1 MTLCVVFFTTFFATY
16 AAVRSVIRNSH
27 ADDNRTLTVIKIWQ
41 DNDNIA
47 TIRPNTITVHLVAQP
62 VAELLKVGTITITD
76 ESTKELAFTPDQ
88 TIFSAKQT
96 SLTNPIGNFYHYTY
110 DSTNQQQSIYH
121 SNFQITY
128 QDIEYSTYIL
138 LDSINSTNHSTPTY
152 PFTANIYVL
161 NQAPFTNINGEYQYA
176 YQAEK
181 FISSTTE
188 GWVSKDT
195 NTWEYQFT
203 NLDPSTTYQI
213 YEDSVPSYTS
223 EYMGES
229 NKTTVNGNQLTITNT
244 FAPAIVKSAPRLLG
258 ESSPST
264 TSTVQ
269 KVKIIKQWNDQDNA
283 SGNRPNDITL
293 HIQRQAPTYN
303 TTATFMTGRELN
315 AKLKQLVNNSAT
327 NSTADTTITAIK
339 RASELP
345 AGFTPTT
352 SNTVS
357 APTSAN
363 PIYIWLDGTTAYYYT
378 VADGIYLN
386 QDATNS
392 FANFRALTDI
402 SGLADIDVSR
412 TTTFHSMF
420 QNSTALTNVDA
431 LAGWDVSNANSM
443 WGMFQNAVS
452 LTDITGLTTWD
463 MSNAT
468 NVKFFFGAQNS
479 FIDTSSNPKQGMQL
493 TDLTPLRYWNLASA
507 TDFDQVFKGNVN
519 LVSLEGLEN
528 WDTSNVTNFSY
539 MFQSCVSLTAE
550 GTNHIVNWT
559 VPSSQTS
566 LMFYGLSSSIIPNFT
581 GNNAGSSSGA
591 SGGSGGSSS
600 SGTAGGETTSYTE
613 NGWTKNGNTWEK
625 EIIINPN
632 YTYTV
637 YEDSVPLYATDASA
651 LNPKTI
657 TGDTVTINNALQTRD
672 ITVTKVWDD
681 SNNAYNARPENITVH
696 LDSVSKIPPAYQQVE
711 YIESNGTQYID
722 TGLTGNS
729 AYTFY
734 TDGFVRRGA
743 NGVLINNYVDNNNR
757 MGGIVFNTSTAR
769 TTCYWIT
776 GGTGQGNLDPCIS
789 GSGSID
795 LGSRF
800 QLTQNKSRATIVQGS
815 NTLSN
820 NYNVNPT
827 GTNSGPIY
835 LFHSD
840 QPNASTYTRGVLYG
854 AKIYDGDNNLLR
866 DFYPVYRKADNT
878 IGMYDAVTNTFF
890 INAGSGTFL
899 KGANVDGGSSYSFV
913 TSNSSWDKS
922 GNNTWTY
929 TFKVPDDGST
939 YQAYENNVPNYSSDA
954 YQSTVKDVTN
964 DAVTI
969 TNTVNTRT
977 INLTKIWDDTGH
989 VDARPNTINAR
1000 LFTIDTDTGQFK
1012 TIANVNN
1019 WSKSGSTWTAS
1030 ITLANSDDIYVY
1042 EDSVYGY
1049 LSSVTPSNPILID
1062 PNTNTASFT
1071 NKFIESPRE
1080 ITVFKQWQGD
1090 TGYTNLRTP
1099 PTVHL
1104 DAVSNR
1110 TPTGATLRTIDRYFS
1125 DELNSITNNT
1135 AINALY
1141 IYSNGHLPTGYT
1153 LTQLQALPH
1162 VDVSEANNNSVVA
1175 YYNSTDNA
1183 VYVYSEDQ
1191 VAAPQYASGL
1201 FYGGGKDDYSYACI
1215 QSSASSQSSSDTNAL
1230 GLLQILDISELDT
1243 SQTTYMY
1250 GMLSGLS
1257 HITTLNISN
1266 FDTSNVTSVDS
1277 MFECDTS
1284 LTTIYASNNFIATN
1298 VASSNNMF
1306 RGDSALIGGSG
1317 TVYNSSYTDGTYA
1330 RTDATGTP
1338 GYFTAVPD
1346 TTNYHF
1352 VSGDNWRIMGNVW
1365 SYTFTVPDD
1374 GTTYE
1379 VYEEAMT
1386 NYNGDTLIDSKK
1398 TVGNDNQVYI
1408 TNTLKDQEITV
1419 TKVWNDTT
1427 STNRPA
1433 TITAHLIKAVDPL
1446 HPNLD
1451 PLGNNG
1457 IVDTE
1462 VDTSSTWTDN
1472 DDNTW
1477 TTTFTIS
1484 IGETLTNYYVYENAV
1499 SGYSGNATSNN
1510 PQYIA
1515 TDGTATITNTE
1526 VSGNDITIKK
1536 LITGNM
1542 ASASQDFSFTVTLY
1556 DDNGSPVTGTIDLD
1570 YNGTSSQT
1578 VTLTNGQFT
1587 KTLKADQYF
1596 TVMAL
1601 PNGYSYQVTE
1611 ANSDYATSYRIEKT
1625 NETDPNQKTIIA
1637 ETTSTTTTVQ
1647 TPAEP
1652 HTVTFTNN
1660 KDDPVPSGAFI
1671 DLWPWF
1677 ILALTIIAIGGGH
1690 RARLAY
1696 LEAKRRDSQTFIS
1709 FN

>member
-1 MTLCVVFFTTFFATY
+1 MNKFKLKSRIIPFVTLCVVFFTTFFATY

-27 ADDNRTLTVIKIWQ
+27 ADNNRTLTVTKIWQ

-47 TIRPNTITVHLVAQP
+47 AIRPNTITVHLVAQP
-62 VAELLKVGTITITD
+62 VAELLKVGTVTITD

-88 TIFSAKQT
+88 TIFSTKQT
-96 SLTNPIGNFYHYTY
+96 SLTNPIGDFYHYVY

-138 LDSINSTNHSTPTY
+138 LDSTNSANHSTPTY

-161 NQAPFTNINGEYQYA
+161 NQAPFTNIDGEYQYA
-176 YQAEK
+176 YHAEK
-181 FISSTTE
+181 FISSTAE

-213 YEDSVPSYTS
+213 YEESVPSYTS

-229 NKTTVNGNQLTITNT
+229 NKIAVTDSQLTITNT
-244 FAPAIVKSAPRLLG
+244 FTSAVVKSAPRLLG
-258 ESSPST
+258 GGNPNST
-264 TSTVQ
+264 NAQV
-269 KVKIIKQWNDQDNA
+269 VKIIKQWNDQDNA
-283 SGNRPNDITL
+283 SGNRPSDITL

-315 AKLKQLVNNSAT
+315 AKLKQLVNSSAT
-327 NSTADTTITAIK
+327 NSTIDTTITAIK
-339 RASELP
+339 KATALP

-352 SNTVS
+352 SNTIS

-386 QDATNS
+386 QDATGS

-402 SGLADIDVSR
+402 SGLTDIDVSR
-412 TTTFHSMF
+412 TTTFHTMF
-420 QNSTALTNVDA
+420 QSSTALTNVDA

-443 WGMFQNAVS
+443 WGMFENAVS
-452 LTDITGLTTWD
+452 LTDISGLTAWD

-479 FIDTSSNPKQGMQL
+479 FTNTSSTPMQGMQL
-493 TDLTPLRYWNLASA
+493 TDLTPLKYWNLASA
-507 TDFDQVFKGNVN
+507 NDFDQMFKGNVN
-519 LVSLEGLEN
+519 LVSLEGLDN
-528 WDTSNVTNFSY
+528 WDTSNVIAFRQ
-539 MFQSCVSLTAE
+539 MFENCVSLTAE

-559 VPSSQTS
+559 VPSSETS
-566 LMFYGLSSSIIPNFT
+566 GMFQGLPSSIIPNFT

-625 EIIINPN
+625 EIVINPN
-632 YTYTV
+632 YTYTI
-637 YEDSVPLYATDASA
+637 YEDSIPLYATDASI
-651 LNPKTI
+651 LNPKII
-657 TGDTVTINNALQTRD
+657 TGDTITINNSLQTRD

-681 SNNAYNARPENITVH
+681 QSNLYNARPENISVH
-696 LDSVSKIPPAYQQVE
+696 LNSINPVPAAYQQVE
-711 YIESNGTQYID
+711 YIESNGTQYIN
-722 TGLTGNS
+722 TGLTGNT

-734 TDGFVRRGA
+734 TDGFVRRGG

-757 MGGIVFNTSTAR
+757 MGGIIFNTSTAR
-769 TTCYWIT
+769 TTCYWIAS
-776 GGTGQGNLDPCIS
+776 GTGKGNLDPCIS
-789 GSGSID
+789 GSNGID

-800 QLTQNKSRATIVQGS
+800 QLTQNKSRATAVQGS

-820 NYNVNPT
+820 NYNATST

-840 QPNASTYTRGVLYG
+840 QANASSYTRGVLYG

-878 IGMYDAVTNTFF
+878 IGMYDVITGTFFTNT
-890 INAGSGTFL
+890 GSGTFL
-899 KGANVDGGSSYSFV
+899 KGANVDTGSSYSFV
-913 TSNSSWDKS
+913 SDNSSWDKS
-922 GNNTWTY
+922 SGNTWTY
-929 TFKVPDDGST
+929 TFKVPDDGSI
-939 YQAYENNVPNYSSDA
+939 YQAYEDNVPNYSSDA
-954 YQSTVKDVTN
+954 YQTTVKDVTN

-1012 TIANVNN
+1012 TIANANN
-1019 WSKSGSTWTAS
+1019 WTKSGNTWTAS
-1030 ITLANSDDIYVY
+1030 ITLASSDDIYVY
-1042 EDSVYGY
+1042 EDAVYGY
-1049 LSSVTPSNPILID
+1049 LSSVTPANPILID

-1080 ITVFKQWQGD
+1080 ITIFKQWQGD
-1090 TGYTNLRTP
+1090 TDYTNLRTP

-1104 DAVSNR
+1104 DARDNS
-1110 TPTGATLRTIDRYFS
+1110 TPANATLKTLQTAVALRTSLAMLPEASSVATI
-1125 DELNSITNNT
+1125 
-1135 AINALY
+1135 A
-1141 IYSNGHLPTGYT
+1141 IYSNGHLPPGFT
-1153 LTQLQALPH
+1153 LTQLQALPSI
-1162 VDVSEANNNSVVA
+1162 DVSDAQDGSVMA
-1175 YYNSTDNA
+1175 YADTAKNA
-1183 VYVYSEDQ
+1183 VYIYSADQ
-1191 VAAPQYASGL
+1191 VAAPANSQNL
-1201 FYGGGKDDYSYACI
+1201 F
-1215 QSSASSQSSSDTNAL
+1215 AL
-1230 GLLQILDISELDT
+1230 QEGAIHNYNLIALDVAELDT
-1243 SQTTYMY
+1243 SQVTNMLGMFSGNRNITY
-1250 GMLSGLS
+1250 
-1257 HITTLNISN
+1257 LNLSN
-1266 FDTSNVTSVDS
+1266 FDTSNVTNMQY
-1277 MFECDTS
+1277 MFYENNS
-1284 LTTIYASNNFIATN
+1284 LRIIIASNNFVTTN
-1298 VASSNNMF
+1298 VTNDTSMFYRNFPLTGSN
-1306 RGDSALIGGSG
+1306 GTLYTGSRS
-1317 TVYNSSYTDGTYA
+1317 NKIYA
-1330 RTDATGTP
+1330 RIDAAGAP
-1338 GYFTAVPD
+1338 GYFTAPPD
-1346 TTNYHF
+1346 TSAYHF
-1352 VSGDNWRIMGNVW
+1352 VSGDNWRMMGNVW
-1365 SYTFTVPDD
+1365 SHTFTVPDD
-1374 GTTYE
+1374 RTTYE

-1386 NYNGDTLIDSKK
+1386 NYNGDALIDSKK

-1433 TITAHLIKAVDPL
+1433 TITAHLVKATDPL

-1462 VDTSSTWTDN
+1462 VGTSTTWIDN
-1472 DDNTW
+1472 GDNTW

-1484 IGETLTNYYVYENAV
+1484 IGETPTNYYVYENAV
-1499 SGYSGNATSNN
+1499 SGYSGDATSNN
-1510 PQYIA
+1510 PQYVA
-1515 TDGTATITNTE
+1515 ADGTATITNTE

-1596 TVMAL
+1596 TIMAL
-1601 PNGYSYQVTE
+1601 PNDYSYQVTE

-1637 ETTSTTTTVQ
+1637 ETTSTTTTIQ